1 MARDTLELT
10 INSPTGGR
18 VHIGDVGTVLNF
30 VVTDGADEVDLTGY
44 DTLTL
49 LTEDPS
55 GTAAEE
61 TLEFTTDGTDGALKL
76 TTASDTFDSAGR
88 WMVQALLGHADA
100 GITVHTCIVY
110 IRVYPNLVD
119 PA

>member
-18 VHIGDVGTVLNF
+18 IHIGDVGTVLNF
-30 VVTDGADEVDLTGY
+30 VVTDGTDEVDLSDY

-49 LTEDPS
+49 LMEDPE

-61 TLEFTTDGTDGALKL
+61 TLEFTTDGSDGALKL
-76 TTASDTFDSAGR
+76 TTEAGTFDVAGQ
-88 WMVQALLGHADA
+88 WLVQALLEEA
-100 GITVHTCIVY
+100 GDGIIVHTCIVY

>member
-1 MARDTLELT
+1 MTRATLELT

-30 VVTDGADEVDLTGY
+30 VVTDGTDEVDLSDY

-49 LTEDPS
+49 LMEDPA

-61 TLEFTTDGTDGALKL
+61 TLTFTTDGSDGALYL
-76 TTASDTFDSAGR
+76 TTDADTFDVAGQ
-88 WMVQALLGHADA
+88 WMVQAVLTEA
-100 GITVHTCIVY
+100 GTSITFHTCIVY

>member
-10 INSPTGGR
+10 ISSPTGGR
-18 VHIGDVGTVLNF
+18 VHVGDVGTVLYF
-30 VVTDGADEVDLTGY
+30 VVTDGADVVDLTGY

-49 LTEDPS
+49 LMEDPDHV
-55 GTAAEE
+55 AAET
-61 TLEFTTDGTDGALKL
+61 TLDFSTDGTNGAIQL
-76 TTASDTFDSAGR
+76 TTTSDTFDVAGQ
-88 WMVQALLGHADA
+88 WMVQALLGHTDA